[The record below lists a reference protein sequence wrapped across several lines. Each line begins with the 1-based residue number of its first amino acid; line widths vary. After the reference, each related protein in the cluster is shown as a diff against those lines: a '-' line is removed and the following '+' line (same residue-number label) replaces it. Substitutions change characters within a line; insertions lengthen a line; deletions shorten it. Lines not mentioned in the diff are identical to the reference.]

1 MKKLSYVLAVIGVAI
16 FVYACIFRFVDQP
29 TVFGYIHAV
38 QARTAV
44 IGANSILL
52 MAALAYLYAKK

>member
-1 MKKLSYVLAVIGVAI
+1 VIGVAI